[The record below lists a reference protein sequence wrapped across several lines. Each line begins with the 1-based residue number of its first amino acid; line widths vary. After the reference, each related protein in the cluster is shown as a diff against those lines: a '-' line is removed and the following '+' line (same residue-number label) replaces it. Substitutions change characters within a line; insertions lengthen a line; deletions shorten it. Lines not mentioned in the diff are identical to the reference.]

1 MIKTRKEK
9 RGELPLLPSSGG
21 VSIHHQVLSKFRNP
35 IKTNSKWNSKLPN
48 KKGVFSYIWY
58 LPSINTQS
66 PISTEISETK
76 IYFSSHRI
84 PDEVWEVLH
93 RGVLPFRTLLS
104 CFCLFCL
111 SLPFQQ
117 LLADKKGSKRIKS
130 VAAQNW
136 GEELL
141 YTVPAM
147 SFLPALWIS
156 SQHLPRRIYILMGIY
171 HRGSTFVVSF

>member
-1 MIKTRKEK
+1 MWKVWKLMIETRKEK
-9 RGELPLLPSSGG
+9 RGEIPLLPSSGG

-35 IKTNSKWNSKLPN
+35 IKTNSNE
-48 KKGVFSYIWY
+48 
-58 LPSINTQS
+58 TQS
-66 PISTEISETK
+66 FPTRKEYFLISDITHLSPLNHRYQLKYLKQKSI
-76 IYFSSHRI
+76 FSSHRI

-117 LLADKKGSKRIKS
+117 LLAGKKGSKRIKS
-130 VAAQNW
+130 VAAQNL

-147 SFLPALWIS
+147 SFSYLCSEFL
-156 SQHLPRRIYILMGIY
+156 LN
-171 HRGSTFVVSF
+171 TFPDGFTF